1 MKTLL
6 LMRHAKSSWDHPNL
20 SDYDRPLNQRGER
33 DAPKMGA
40 WLTEMDVIPEKI
52 ICSTAK
58 RARQTV
64 ALLIANCPFEGETL
78 YTREMYHGD
87 LEDFLNE
94 IGNLP
99 DELNTVMLV
108 GHNPGMEFALD
119 DFCGV
124 MESMPTAAIAHI
136 QFNVDRWKA
145 IGEDS
150 EGILA
155 NIWRPKEIGR

>member
-20 SDYDRPLNQRGER
+20 SDHDRPLNQRGER

-64 ALLIANCPFEGETL
+64 DLLIANCPFEGEII

-87 LEDFLNE
+87 VEDFLYE
-94 IGNLP
+94 IGKLP
-99 DELNTVMLV
+99 DGLNTVMLV
-108 GHNPGMEFALD
+108 GHNPGMEYALD
-119 DFCGV
+119 DFCGA

-136 QFNVDRWKA
+136 QFDVDRWNA
-145 IGEDS
+145 IGEDG
-150 EGILA
+150 EGVLA
-155 NIWRPKEIGR
+155 NIWRPKEIGE